1 MQPLKRKVK
10 NEIFLLCS
18 NHSTVPEKSL
28 IDKDTILNPSY
39 LELTFICESL
49 KHYTMTFY
57 LFTVNMP
64 INRCLI
70 ISINIR
76 WTLIAMIIHRLTGR
90 FSGYVQEIRCY
101 NAYVLT
107 ILGAFLQ
114 LPAWR
119 GACYRPPS
127 LKIVF
132 FIIEP

>member
-1 MQPLKRKVK
+1 MKFYYYVQIININIK
-10 NEIFLLCS
+10 
-18 NHSTVPEKSL
+18 VPEKPL

-49 KHYTMTFY
+49 LSLKHYIMTFY
-57 LFTVNMP
+57 LFAANMP

-107 ILGAFLQ
+107 ILG
-114 LPAWR
+114 
-119 GACYRPPS
+119 
-127 LKIVF
+127 VF
-132 FIIEP
+132 CNYQPGEEPVIGHPL